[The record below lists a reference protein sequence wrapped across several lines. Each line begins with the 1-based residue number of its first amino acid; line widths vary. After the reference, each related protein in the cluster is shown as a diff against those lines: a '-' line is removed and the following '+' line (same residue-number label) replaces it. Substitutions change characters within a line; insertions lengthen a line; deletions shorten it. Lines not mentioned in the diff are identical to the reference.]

1 MKNTEN
7 KEKSRHQEER
17 PELVRS
23 VSSRLD
29 RRESRAGWASPAE
42 TLPHPPPPRE
52 VGSGLRDWVGGAL
65 GAEVGGSR
73 RSDC

>member
-42 TLPHPPPPRE
+42 TLPHPPPTQGSRE
-52 VGSGLRDWVGGAL
+52 WPSGLGG
-65 GAEVGGSR
+65 GCSGGGGGGKQEE
-73 RSDC
+73 